1 MDAGKG
7 AELTMNARKVLELL
21 NSNRIDELRLKVE
34 EEIYEEALKGK
45 PGAKKRYTAMK
56 KYFGYTNQSRECL
69 QKPCKIR
76 FEGEDYISFTN
87 SWSLILTKED
97 CGEIELFNEETGKY
111 PDVGRLLRFDG
122 IKKKI
127 DFIDVIAEAKSKGY
141 KLNKTEVG
149 PGFKYL
155 MLYDGTYYKIGLID
169 ISFSIIDD
177 GEIALTYHP
186 DGEKM
191 PMTIQTG
198 LGICM
203 IMPVFMHDG
212 EPDESHVVIEVE

>member
-1 MDAGKG
+1 MRSIKA
-7 AELTMNARKVLELL
+7 LELI
-21 NSNRIDELRLKVE
+21 RRGKVE
-34 EEIYEEALKGK
+34 ELEALLVDEVYQESLKHK
-45 PGAKKRYTAMK
+45 PDAKKRYTAMK
-56 KYFGYTNQSRECL
+56 KYFNYTDSARDCL
-69 QKPCKIR
+69 RRPCVIE
-76 FEGEDYISFTN
+76 FEGKEYTSFTN
-87 SWSLILTKED
+87 SWSLVLTTEPT
-97 CGEIELFNEETGKY
+97 GEIELFSEEMGRY
-111 PDVGRLLRFDG
+111 PDVGRLIRFDG

-127 DFIDVIAEAKSKGY
+127 DFNNVIAAAKSKGY

-169 ISFSIIDD
+169 ISHSIIND
-177 GEIALTYHP
+177 GQPAMTYHP

-191 PMTIQTG
+191 PLTFQTE

-212 EPDESHVVIEVE
+212 EPDESHIVIEAVI